1 MTYSTLIL
9 VNSYSCVYWLF
20 ICMCTC
26 FWRNVY
32 FILLYILKL
41 CYHLNIEL
49 TNSQKIFWLQ
59 VSYQN
64 TFSSTFILC
73 AFFYSFNLL
82 CVQVCACT
90 LMHGC
95 AHSCADQRTTFRSW
109 FSFTMWAPG
118 LNSDSQAHRKVFYPE
133 SSHRA
138 SFGCVDG
145 VLWSMNAFSFW
156 LVACDFDAIKETTVN
171 IYSLCH
177 GVLKFWFSPL
187 GLCLILN

>member
-64 TFSSTFILC
+64 AFSSTFILC
-73 AFFYSFNLL
+73 AFFYFFNLL
-82 CVQVCACT
+82 CVQVCACR

-95 AHSCADQRTTFRSW
+95 AHSCVDQRTTFRSW

-118 LNSDSQAHRKVFYPE
+118 LNSDSQAHRKPFLP
-133 SSHRA
+133 R
-138 SFGCVDG
+138 
-145 VLWSMNAFSFW
+145 VLSPCLFW
-156 LVACDFDAIKETTVN
+156 LC
-171 IYSLCH
+171 
-177 GVLKFWFSPL
+177 WWSPL
-187 GLCLILN
+187 KYECFQFLTCCLWLWCY